1 MTASTAASSFS
12 RGIVVASVGNR
23 MTRRAGD
30 RRRTPGTGD
39 FRADIRFFADFLP
52 RDLISQIVTR
62 RAFGA
67 FSSSFQRAL
76 VCREHFTIVV
86 RRDSRNIR
94 RNEDRRLDA
103 AL

>member
-12 RGIVVASVGNR
+12 LGIVVASVGNR

-62 RAFGA
+62 RASGHSLHRFNARSYAANTSRLLSVGIPGTFGETKTGG
-67 FSSSFQRAL
+67 L
-76 VCREHFTIVV
+76 IP
-86 RRDSRNIR
+86 
-94 RNEDRRLDA
+94 
-103 AL
+103 